1 MDDVPQRRMDVEAHA
16 KGSTP
21 TARLADQA
29 LRYACREIGL
39 MEGVLR
45 PWVDPLAVERLR
57 DMVYSVLTTIAALAS
72 QGKVHPMPRLR
83 LGPEDPPGSRV
94 RRRLRLGVFPISAN
108 PLHWMHL
115 GAGLMAIA
123 RLHLDSVVYIIA
135 GDDPRK
141 PGLLRA
147 EVRHAIAQE
156 MLRPFAP
163 FFRYSP
169 IAIGSDLPGEENLF
183 RLLSM
188 NPDQPIDA
196 HYLAGSDHYQRLC
209 PTSGEPDTIQ
219 RLEDGVRKRIYGYRP
234 GVHSVSAA
242 FLDRG
247 IPTRPVKTFLD
258 VTWIQDIPMKCSSTG
273 IRKALGGQG
282 PPAELLGLPYSVFCH
297 IRSLGLYR
305 PHPLEGV
312 RNPREVGDT
321 RATPFHTMPLRAAAS
336 RAAASAEATSAE
348 ARDQERAFLESLQS

>member
-1 MDDVPQRRMDVEAHA
+1 MDYFPQRRTDVEAHA

-21 TARLADQA
+21 AARLAAQA
-29 LRYACREIGL
+29 LRYACSEIGL

-45 PWVDPLAVERLR
+45 PWVDPLAVQRLR
-57 DMVYSVLTTIAALAS
+57 DMVYSVLTTITALAS

-83 LGPEDPPGSRV
+83 LGPEDPPGSRI

-115 GAGLMAIA
+115 GAGLLAIA
-123 RLHLDSVVYIIA
+123 KLHLDSVVFIIA

-169 IAIGSDLPGEENLF
+169 IAVGSDLPGEENLF
-183 RLLSM
+183 RLLSL

-219 RLEDGVRKRIYGYRP
+219 RLEDGVRNRIYGYRAGSAQRVSRVP
-234 GVHSVSAA
+234 GSRHSDSACKDLPGRDVDPRHPSEVL
-242 FLDRG
+242 LDRHSG
-247 IPTRPVKTFLD
+247 GPGRTCAPGRAAGT
-258 VTWIQDIPMKCSSTG
+258 
-273 IRKALGGQG
+273 AL
-282 PPAELLGLPYSVFCH
+282 LRVL
-297 IRSLGLYR
+297 
-305 PHPLEGV
+305 PHPVDGSLPPTSPGGWPQTSG
-312 RNPREVGDT
+312 NGWLPRGT
-321 RATPFHTMPLRAAAS
+321 LPC
-336 RAAASAEATSAE
+336 
-348 ARDQERAFLESLQS
+348 RDRPRCGLC

>member
-1 MDDVPQRRMDVEAHA
+1 MDDVPQRCTDVEARA

-21 TARLADQA
+21 TARLATQA
-29 LRYACREIGL
+29 LRYACSEIGL

-45 PWVDPLAVERLR
+45 PWVDPLAVQRLR
-57 DMVYSVLTTIAALAS
+57 DMVYSVLTTVATLAS

-83 LGPEDPPGSRV
+83 LGPEDPPGARIK
-94 RRRLRLGVFPISAN
+94 RRLRLGVFPISAN

-115 GAGLMAIA
+115 GAGLLAIA
-123 RLHLDSVVYIIA
+123 KLHLDSVVYIIA

-147 EVRHAIAQE
+147 DVRHPIAQE

-169 IAIGSDLPGEENLF
+169 IALGSDLPGEENLF
-183 RLLSM
+183 RLLSL

-209 PTSGEPDTIQ
+209 PTSGAPDTIQ
-219 RLEDGVRKRIYGYRP
+219 RLEDGVRNRIYGYRP

-247 IPTRPVKTFLD
+247 IPGSACEDVPGRDMDPRHPSEVLLDRDSGGPGRTRASGRAAGTAVLR
-258 VTWIQDIPMKCSSTG
+258 V
-273 IRKALGGQG
+273 L
-282 PPAELLGLPYSVFCH
+282 
-297 IRSLGLYR
+297 
-305 PHPLEGV
+305 PHPVAGSLPPTSGGGCSQTSGNG
-312 RNPREVGDT
+312 RLSRGALPCRGPRRVY
-321 RATPFHTMPLRAAAS
+321 R
-336 RAAASAEATSAE
+336 
-348 ARDQERAFLESLQS
+348 

>member
-1 MDDVPQRRMDVEAHA
+1 MDYFPQRRTDVEAHA

-21 TARLADQA
+21 AARLAAQA
-29 LRYACREIGL
+29 LRYACSEIGL

-45 PWVDPLAVERLR
+45 PWVDPLAVQRLR
-57 DMVYSVLTTIAALAS
+57 DMVYSVLTTITALAS

-83 LGPEDPPGSRV
+83 LGPEDPPGSRI

-115 GAGLMAIA
+115 GAGLLAIA
-123 RLHLDSVVYIIA
+123 KLHLDSVVFIIA

-169 IAIGSDLPGEENLF
+169 IAVGSDLPGEENLF
-183 RLLSM
+183 RLLSL

-209 PTSGEPDTIQ
+209 PASGEPDTIQ
-219 RLEDGVRKRIYGYRP
+219 RLEDGVRNRIYGYRP

-247 IPTRPVKTFLD
+247 IPTPHVKTFLD
-258 VTWIQDIPMKCSSTG
+258 VTWIQDIPVKCSSTG
-273 IRKALGGQG
+273 VREALGGHG

-297 IRSLGLYR
+297 IRSMGLYR
-305 PHPLEGV
+305 PHH
-312 RNPREVGDT
+312 RADARKPRETGGS
-321 RATPFHTMPLRAAAS
+321 RAAPFRAATVRAAAC
-336 RAAASAEATSAE
+336 AEATSAE
-348 ARDQERAFLESLQS
+348 ALDQGRAFLETLQS